1 MTEVEPV
8 EPEAYA
14 SLARFLAGWPG
25 ETLKEGSWLRRF
37 ALWWDANP
45 FLAPGAPRGWTVR
58 DGERV
63 VGFFGMVPMPFQIAG
78 RETIVYASTT
88 WRIDERFRHLS
99 LTAISNILRQTRDSL
114 LFVWT
119 GNNGLLKV
127 LKAFKFRPLPRG
139 NSFYARQ
146 PSVLVLR
153 LAPVVDYVRAT
164 SGKSPFP
171 PLLLAA
177 PGAVFSAHARTI
189 HGAMKLFSQRLTT
202 RRVDRAD
209 ESFDDLW
216 RRTKGRVANT
226 NVRSAD
232 YLNWHC
238 FTAPDYAKRL
248 YACRPLDQGP
258 LVGLAIANEKTA
270 RGTRVLECVDLWTD
284 PSEPHAL
291 DSLMSEMINDAR
303 RSKAAAFELPP
314 YSEAIR
320 HFARWRAFLPRRA
333 PNRGEYF
340 LGHQQAFDAVTE
352 SSSYFCGL
360 QGDMCL

>member
-1 MTEVEPV
+1 MTAVEPV
-8 EPEAYA
+8 EPELYA

-25 ETLKEGSWLRRF
+25 ETLDEGAWLRRF

-58 DGERV
+58 DGNRV
-63 VGFFGMVPMPFQIAG
+63 VGFFGVVPMPFQIAG

-99 LTAISNILRQTRDSL
+99 LTAISNVLRHARDSL

-119 GNNGLLKV
+119 GNDGLVKV
-127 LKAFKFRPLPRG
+127 LKAFKFRLLPRG
-139 NSFYARQ
+139 DSFYARQ

-153 LAPVVDYVRAT
+153 LAPVVDYVRTAA
-164 SGKSPFP
+164 GRSPVSP
-171 PLLLAA
+171 RLLAA
-177 PGAVFSAHARTI
+177 PGMVFSAHARTI
-189 HGAMKLFSQRLTT
+189 HGAMKLFSQHLTT
-202 RRVDRAD
+202 RRVERAD
-209 ESFDDLW
+209 ASFDDLW
-216 RRTKGRVANT
+216 RRTRGWVANT

-238 FTAPDYAKRL
+238 FAAPDYAKRL
-248 YACRPLDQGP
+248 YACRRSHEGP
-258 LVGLAIANEKTA
+258 LVGLAIVCEKIA

-284 PSEPHAL
+284 PSEPRAL
-291 DSLMSEMINDAR
+291 DSLMSEVINDAR
-303 RSKAAAFELPP
+303 RSKAAAVELPP

-320 HFARWRAFLPRRA
+320 RFARWRAFLPRRA

-340 LGHQQAFDAVTE
+340 LGPRHAFDTVTE
-352 SSSYFCGL
+352 GTSYFCAL